1 MVEAVSHAWENAVR
15 VLVVEDDPQLG
26 PWLRDTLGTA
36 FGSSDMVT
44 TLEEGRA
51 AVAVRSFELVVIDRG
66 LPDGDGLALLRDL
79 KQQKPSPAT
88 IVLTALDDPID
99 IARALD
105 EGADDYVA
113 KPFEPIELVA
123 RAKAVL
129 RRLFLD
135 RGAIVR
141 IGNLSYDVLNR
152 EVCVDHQPI
161 VVPRRELAILEA
173 MVRRIGR
180 VVLRETLEVAA
191 YDFDD
196 EIQDRHQT
204 SPRPRISVE
213 WRMMTFKWQTLKRIH
228 RSIAVLSATLI
239 GAVTTIMLICAA
251 ALLIRFGG
259 DDDGTWAAAD
269 VADALKEAV
278 IRNEAGQLAL
288 KPTSRLDEITRNF
301 PTFWYVVSDKSGE
314 VSYGPVPK
322 WRPPKTQASR
332 DGTSFL
338 AYAFDGETTKLKKM
352 AAVRNTP
359 AGEVW
364 IETGGVAY
372 TASQLTTGMLTD
384 ATIVALPI
392 IMHHNRL
399 PVSLRPDSLT
409 IRYDRA

>member
-1 MVEAVSHAWENAVR
+1 MR

-26 PWLRDTLGTA
+26 PWLRDTLAAA
-36 FGSSDMVT
+36 FGSSDMVA

-51 AVAVRSFELVVIDRG
+51 AVAVRNFDLVVIDRG

-123 RAKAVL
+123 RARAVL

-152 EVCVDHQPI
+152 EVCVDHTPI

-191 YDFDD
+191 YSFDD
-196 EIQDRHQT
+196 EIQ
-204 SPRPRISVE
+204 SNAI
-213 WRMMTFKWQTLKRIH
+213 
-228 RSIAVLSATLI
+228 
-239 GAVTTIMLICAA
+239 
-251 ALLIRFGG
+251 
-259 DDDGTWAAAD
+259 
-269 VADALKEAV
+269 EAHV
-278 IRNEAGQLAL
+278 
-288 KPTSRLDEITRNF
+288 SRLRRRLRAANCK
-301 PTFWYVVSDKSGE
+301 VVIKPVRGLGYLLTGE
-314 VSYGPVPK
+314 
-322 WRPPKTQASR
+322 
-332 DGTSFL
+332 
-338 AYAFDGETTKLKKM
+338 
-352 AAVRNTP
+352 
-359 AGEVW
+359 
-364 IETGGVAY
+364 
-372 TASQLTTGMLTD
+372 
-384 ATIVALPI
+384 
-392 IMHHNRL
+392 
-399 PVSLRPDSLT
+399 
-409 IRYDRA
+409 

>member
-1 MVEAVSHAWENAVR
+1 MR

-26 PWLRDTLGTA
+26 QWLRDTLGTA

-105 EGADDYVA
+105 EGAEDYVA

-196 EIQDRHQT
+196 EIQ
-204 SPRPRISVE
+204 SNAI
-213 WRMMTFKWQTLKRIH
+213 
-228 RSIAVLSATLI
+228 
-239 GAVTTIMLICAA
+239 
-251 ALLIRFGG
+251 
-259 DDDGTWAAAD
+259 
-269 VADALKEAV
+269 EAHV
-278 IRNEAGQLAL
+278 
-288 KPTSRLDEITRNF
+288 SRLRRRLRAANCRIVIKPVRGLG
-301 PTFWYVVSDKSGE
+301 YLLSGE
-314 VSYGPVPK
+314 
-322 WRPPKTQASR
+322 
-332 DGTSFL
+332 
-338 AYAFDGETTKLKKM
+338 
-352 AAVRNTP
+352 
-359 AGEVW
+359 
-364 IETGGVAY
+364 
-372 TASQLTTGMLTD
+372 
-384 ATIVALPI
+384 
-392 IMHHNRL
+392 
-399 PVSLRPDSLT
+399 
-409 IRYDRA
+409 

>member
-1 MVEAVSHAWENAVR
+1 MR

-173 MVRRIGR
+173 MVRRIWR

-196 EIQDRHQT
+196 EIQ
-204 SPRPRISVE
+204 SNAI
-213 WRMMTFKWQTLKRIH
+213 
-228 RSIAVLSATLI
+228 
-239 GAVTTIMLICAA
+239 
-251 ALLIRFGG
+251 
-259 DDDGTWAAAD
+259 
-269 VADALKEAV
+269 EAHV
-278 IRNEAGQLAL
+278 
-288 KPTSRLDEITRNF
+288 SRLRRRLRAANCRIVIKPVRGLG
-301 PTFWYVVSDKSGE
+301 YLLSGE
-314 VSYGPVPK
+314 
-322 WRPPKTQASR
+322 
-332 DGTSFL
+332 
-338 AYAFDGETTKLKKM
+338 
-352 AAVRNTP
+352 
-359 AGEVW
+359 
-364 IETGGVAY
+364 
-372 TASQLTTGMLTD
+372 
-384 ATIVALPI
+384 
-392 IMHHNRL
+392 
-399 PVSLRPDSLT
+399 
-409 IRYDRA
+409 

>member
-180 VVLRETLEVAA
+180 VLRETLEVAA

-196 EIQDRHQT
+196 EIQ
-204 SPRPRISVE
+204 SNAI
-213 WRMMTFKWQTLKRIH
+213 
-228 RSIAVLSATLI
+228 
-239 GAVTTIMLICAA
+239 
-251 ALLIRFGG
+251 
-259 DDDGTWAAAD
+259 
-269 VADALKEAV
+269 EAHV
-278 IRNEAGQLAL
+278 
-288 KPTSRLDEITRNF
+288 SRLRRRLRAANCRIVIKPVRGLG
-301 PTFWYVVSDKSGE
+301 YLLSGE
-314 VSYGPVPK
+314 
-322 WRPPKTQASR
+322 
-332 DGTSFL
+332 
-338 AYAFDGETTKLKKM
+338 
-352 AAVRNTP
+352 
-359 AGEVW
+359 
-364 IETGGVAY
+364 
-372 TASQLTTGMLTD
+372 
-384 ATIVALPI
+384 
-392 IMHHNRL
+392 
-399 PVSLRPDSLT
+399 
-409 IRYDRA
+409 

>member
-1 MVEAVSHAWENAVR
+1 MR

-161 VVPRRELAILEA
+161 VVPRHELAILEA

-196 EIQDRHQT
+196 EIQ
-204 SPRPRISVE
+204 SNAI
-213 WRMMTFKWQTLKRIH
+213 
-228 RSIAVLSATLI
+228 
-239 GAVTTIMLICAA
+239 
-251 ALLIRFGG
+251 
-259 DDDGTWAAAD
+259 
-269 VADALKEAV
+269 EAHV
-278 IRNEAGQLAL
+278 
-288 KPTSRLDEITRNF
+288 SRLRRRLRAANCRIVIKPVRGLG
-301 PTFWYVVSDKSGE
+301 YLLSGE
-314 VSYGPVPK
+314 
-322 WRPPKTQASR
+322 
-332 DGTSFL
+332 
-338 AYAFDGETTKLKKM
+338 
-352 AAVRNTP
+352 
-359 AGEVW
+359 
-364 IETGGVAY
+364 
-372 TASQLTTGMLTD
+372 
-384 ATIVALPI
+384 
-392 IMHHNRL
+392 
-399 PVSLRPDSLT
+399 
-409 IRYDRA
+409 

>member
-1 MVEAVSHAWENAVR
+1 MR

-51 AVAVRSFELVVIDRG
+51 AIAVRNFELVVIDRG

-88 IVLTALDDPID
+88 IVLTALDDPVD

-105 EGADDYVA
+105 DGADDYVA

-135 RGAIVR
+135 RGAVVR

-196 EIQDRHQT
+196 EIQ
-204 SPRPRISVE
+204 SNAI
-213 WRMMTFKWQTLKRIH
+213 
-228 RSIAVLSATLI
+228 
-239 GAVTTIMLICAA
+239 
-251 ALLIRFGG
+251 
-259 DDDGTWAAAD
+259 
-269 VADALKEAV
+269 EAHV
-278 IRNEAGQLAL
+278 
-288 KPTSRLDEITRNF
+288 SRLRRRLRAANCKIVIKPVRGLG
-301 PTFWYVVSDKSGE
+301 YLLSGE
-314 VSYGPVPK
+314 
-322 WRPPKTQASR
+322 
-332 DGTSFL
+332 
-338 AYAFDGETTKLKKM
+338 
-352 AAVRNTP
+352 
-359 AGEVW
+359 
-364 IETGGVAY
+364 
-372 TASQLTTGMLTD
+372 
-384 ATIVALPI
+384 
-392 IMHHNRL
+392 
-399 PVSLRPDSLT
+399 
-409 IRYDRA
+409 

>member
-1 MVEAVSHAWENAVR
+1 MVYNWENAVR

-26 PWLRDTLGTA
+26 PWLRDTLATA
-36 FGSSDMVT
+36 FGASDMVT

-88 IVLTALDDPID
+88 IVLTALDDPLD

-113 KPFEPIELVA
+113 KPFEPIELIA

-152 EVCVDHQPI
+152 EVCVDHAPI

-191 YDFDD
+191 YSFDD
-196 EIQDRHQT
+196 EIQ
-204 SPRPRISVE
+204 SNAI
-213 WRMMTFKWQTLKRIH
+213 
-228 RSIAVLSATLI
+228 
-239 GAVTTIMLICAA
+239 
-251 ALLIRFGG
+251 
-259 DDDGTWAAAD
+259 
-269 VADALKEAV
+269 EAHV
-278 IRNEAGQLAL
+278 
-288 KPTSRLDEITRNF
+288 SRLRRRLRAANCK
-301 PTFWYVVSDKSGE
+301 VVIKPVRGLGYLLSGE
-314 VSYGPVPK
+314 
-322 WRPPKTQASR
+322 
-332 DGTSFL
+332 
-338 AYAFDGETTKLKKM
+338 
-352 AAVRNTP
+352 
-359 AGEVW
+359 
-364 IETGGVAY
+364 
-372 TASQLTTGMLTD
+372 
-384 ATIVALPI
+384 
-392 IMHHNRL
+392 
-399 PVSLRPDSLT
+399 
-409 IRYDRA
+409 

>member
-1 MVEAVSHAWENAVR
+1 MR

-26 PWLRDTLGTA
+26 PWLQDTLGTA

-51 AVAVRSFELVVIDRG
+51 AIAVRNFELVVIDRG

-105 EGADDYVA
+105 DGADDYVA

-135 RGAIVR
+135 RGAVVR

-152 EVCVDHQPI
+152 EVCVDQRPI

-196 EIQDRHQT
+196 EIQ
-204 SPRPRISVE
+204 SNAI
-213 WRMMTFKWQTLKRIH
+213 
-228 RSIAVLSATLI
+228 
-239 GAVTTIMLICAA
+239 
-251 ALLIRFGG
+251 
-259 DDDGTWAAAD
+259 
-269 VADALKEAV
+269 EAHV
-278 IRNEAGQLAL
+278 
-288 KPTSRLDEITRNF
+288 SRLRRRLRAANCKIVIKPVRGLG
-301 PTFWYVVSDKSGE
+301 YLLSGE
-314 VSYGPVPK
+314 
-322 WRPPKTQASR
+322 
-332 DGTSFL
+332 
-338 AYAFDGETTKLKKM
+338 
-352 AAVRNTP
+352 
-359 AGEVW
+359 
-364 IETGGVAY
+364 
-372 TASQLTTGMLTD
+372 
-384 ATIVALPI
+384 
-392 IMHHNRL
+392 
-399 PVSLRPDSLT
+399 
-409 IRYDRA
+409 